1 MTIPKRF
8 SEVLEENT
16 PSFRMPKIVSSL
28 GPIRFKTGGLAPGII
43 VEALVNDERVA
54 HLVATKE
61 ANGNYI
67 IDDVHVE
74 PEYRNNGVAT
84 ALLRTAHE
92 TVPMI
97 PYALT
102 DDQVYRS
109 EAGRRLAIK
118 ELRIHTAGPL
128 AAIPE
133 IAAVAGE
140 AAGVGEAAAGAGEAA
155 AGASEAASS
164 MPKIKVP
171 SFSGHSTQNN
181 NQDSDDDDDGG
192 QGTTASTTW
201 AIHQATTDPASIPT
215 AILETALTMGALWA
229 HNHKDEIAEKIPDG
243 VKDFA
248 RSVKNSPVAQG
259 RPGDA
264 PIVQNLVELP
274 HTVKSLYQKGM
285 GNMKNRLAPKGKHV
299 RQSNIGME
307 LDIVHELQKIESML
321 KCLCGNG
328 CSSKFNGMPHCL
340 PGEGCCSNAMHG
352 SDSCGSC
359 GNPEAAGSFH
369 NMPLC
374 APGQGCNEGYKSGG
388 DNLLGLIK
396 SMGCKCGAGCKLGQ
410 GCTKGWAP
418 TDETPNEKIQDH
430 DNWATTTNHGEFDM
444 PGPKKPLPPTTWE

>member
-102 DDQVYRS
+102 DDQIYRS

-215 AILETALTMGALWA
+215 AILETAKDKAEAVGATA
-229 HNHKDEIAEKIPDG
+229 D
-243 VKDFA
+243 
-248 RSVKNSPVAQG
+248 
-259 RPGDA
+259 
-264 PIVQNLVELP
+264 
-274 HTVKSLYQKGM
+274 
-285 GNMKNRLAPKGKHV
+285 
-299 RQSNIGME
+299 
-307 LDIVHELQKIESML
+307 
-321 KCLCGNG
+321 
-328 CSSKFNGMPHCL
+328 
-340 PGEGCCSNAMHG
+340 
-352 SDSCGSC
+352 
-359 GNPEAAGSFH
+359 AAGNNSTFT
-369 NMPLC
+369 MPKYMP
-374 APGQGCNEGYKSGG
+374 ATVGGVNQDVIKSSRKIYSNENEQEILSRLDKLV
-388 DNLLGLIK
+388 DLIK
-396 SMGCKCGAGCKLGQ
+396 NLGCKCGAGCTLGQ
-410 GCTKGWAP
+410 GCTKDWAP
-418 TDETPNEKIQDH
+418 TDESPSEKIQDH
-430 DNWATTTNHGEFDM
+430 DEWAEQTNHGEFDM
-444 PGPKKPLPPTTWE
+444 PGPKKPLPPTTWQ